1 MLSHRLGRFVPMA
14 ALLLAMTIGL
24 RSIATGQDNFV
35 LKASPSTGVPQL
47 YLYHGMVLDK
57 DLREIPPTLDNI
69 SFVLRRFSE
78 GLASRSSSDI
88 NARMNDMLRNAQV
101 AEMDKSDELLR
112 SVALARWLLKN
123 NDYPQKDSLVPLLG
137 ALEVWAT
144 IPTREGIDD
153 QLRNNIQL
161 APMLAALDL
170 ELEPEEADAPD
181 EPETTDYM
189 KECMREQ
196 VPIPPDW
203 GDRRW
208 VFRRHLDPNYSFV
221 ADANSIAEV
230 WTYVDP
236 NVPGL
241 CVGLPRKDVKTKDIG
256 LFGII
261 CQSKTTG
268 KACFWDN
275 VDRFTHRR
283 MLPEQSKRLKIAAV
297 EGGSQIVENCTNCHR
312 GKNVFVIH
320 PRTALDLPEKE
331 FAIDHDVEWYS
342 PISGQKTWGNP
353 GPMQGLSSCKGCH
366 PIPELAANNNDPS
379 TDPPEA
385 SPYCRILEQ
394 VVNKTMPPGGAP
406 AGWLNPQSH
415 HRDVGLLRDKCK
427 ALGSE

>member
-1 MLSHRLGRFVPMA
+1 MDWRRVARPFVLAAMLGAA
-14 ALLLAMTIGL
+14 ALGL
-24 RSIATGQDNFV
+24 HSAAESQDNFS
-35 LKASPSTGVPQL
+35 LEAAPGSGVPEVIF
-47 YLYHGMVLDK
+47 YHGMVLDK
-57 DLREIPPTLDNI
+57 NLREIPPTIDNV
-69 SFVLRRFSE
+69 SFVLRRYTE
-78 GLASRSSSDI
+78 ALASHSSPAAY
-88 NARMNDMLRNAQV
+88 ARLADMQKTALAP
-101 AEMDKSDELLR
+101 EMDKTDELLR
-112 SVALARWLLKN
+112 SVAMARWLLKN
-123 NDYPQKDSLVPLLG
+123 NDYQQKDSLEPMLG

-144 IPTREGIDD
+144 IPTREGIDA
-153 QLRNNIQL
+153 QLRNNLQL
-161 APMLAALDL
+161 APMLAAMDL
-170 ELEPEEADAPD
+170 EIQQRDAPD

-221 ADANSIAEV
+221 ADSDSIAEV

-241 CVGLPRKDVKTKDIG
+241 CVGLPRKDKETKDIG

-366 PIPELAANNNDPS
+366 PIPELAANNNDLS
-379 TDPPEA
+379 TNPPEA

-415 HRDVGLLRDKCK
+415 HRDVGLLRTKCK
-427 ALGSE
+427 ELGLE